1 MKVSTFSET
10 IVALLLTGSVFL
22 VGCSDPQKQASKQL
36 KAKGYEVTVK
46 DFLVAAS
53 AGDVEGIDLFTH
65 AGMDIDSVDLAG
77 NTALIKAAS
86 SGRIGAVEKILGM
99 GADPRHVNKVGR
111 DALITAASK
120 GYEDVSRMLLNRGAD
135 TSIRDSEGWGAL
147 SISAYNGHAEVVSLL
162 SANATS
168 PELDDALL
176 VASFTGESNVINTL
190 LGKGANINARSPV
203 SKTPLMIASE
213 VGKIDAVRVLL
224 QNQANPYAV
233 DLNNQTAANL
243 AEVAGFEAVTRLIT
257 TPDSWGTSDEGLRI
271 AGEMEKAQA
280 ALVRNGVEETLVAPP
295 AKAPKKDGSPASG
308 ASPAKVT
315 KEAGTLASAAS
326 DPTTSKVDT
335 TVASKPLVALSSEA
349 PKKSGIMVSAS
360 PVPGTSLSPV
370 TGKTSSPATVV
381 ATNQKAESTRGPA
394 TLSDSASKKTAPIN
408 PPNVSLSSVTNPAR
422 EKSLQESRLL
432 RESSKTK
439 PMVALNGTTIH
450 SRTPELAPVRTM
462 VLAAFH
468 EESLPIIVDH
478 VDGKTA
484 SVRRLDQPNGPMVEV
499 AKGSVIPG
507 TSFKVQE
514 ITTKFVSSKEGKGSL
529 VDVSRVKVEDIRSGS
544 THLLVKDI
552 SGQTADTYAILVVPN
567 SQYRYVVKAGDVFQ
581 TTQPG
586 IGRKDYE
593 VLDIRHSGV
602 VIKDLATEEVVTIAR
617 DGMLNP

>member
-1 MKVSTFSET
+1 MKVSTFSEI
-10 IVALLLTGSVFL
+10 IVALLLSGSVFL
-22 VGCSDPQKQASKQL
+22 VGCSDPQKQASKEL

-53 AGDVEGIDLFTH
+53 AGDVEGIELFSL

-86 SGRIGAVEKILGM
+86 SGRISAVEKILGM
-99 GADPRHVNKVGR
+99 GADPRHINKVGR
-111 DALITAASK
+111 DALISAASK
-120 GYEDVSRMLLNRGAD
+120 GYEDVSRMLLNRGSD

-176 VASFTGESNVINTL
+176 VASFTGEANVINTL

-271 AGEMEKAQA
+271 VGEMEKAQA

-295 AKAPKKDGSPASG
+295 AKAPGK
-308 ASPAKVT
+308 
-315 KEAGTLASAAS
+315 AGTLASAAS
-326 DPTTSKVDT
+326 DPTTSNIVTAEAPKSLEGP
-335 TVASKPLVALSSEA
+335 ASDA
-349 PKKSGIMVSAS
+349 PKKSGSLVSAP
-360 PVPGTSLSPV
+360 PVPGTSLASE
-370 TGKTSSPATVV
+370 TGNSGARATAV
-381 ATNQKAESTRGPA
+381 ATNQGARSSGDSAVLVASGSPQKTPNPSLNDSHSSAGNSTRQN
-394 TLSDSASKKTAPIN
+394 SFRDN
-408 PPNVSLSSVTNPAR
+408 SLR
-422 EKSLQESRLL
+422 ETSLQESRSL

-468 EESLPIIVDH
+468 EESLPIIVEH
-478 VDGKTA
+478 VDGTTA
-484 SVRRLDQPNGPMVEV
+484 SVRRLDQPNGSTVEV

-529 VDVSRVKVEDIRSGS
+529 VDVSRVKVEDTQNGS

-552 SGQTADTYAILVVPN
+552 SGQTSDTYAILLVPN
-567 SQYRYVVKAGDVFQ
+567 SQYRYVVKAGDIFR

-586 IGRKDYE
+586 VGTKDYE

-617 DGMLNP
+617 DGVLNP